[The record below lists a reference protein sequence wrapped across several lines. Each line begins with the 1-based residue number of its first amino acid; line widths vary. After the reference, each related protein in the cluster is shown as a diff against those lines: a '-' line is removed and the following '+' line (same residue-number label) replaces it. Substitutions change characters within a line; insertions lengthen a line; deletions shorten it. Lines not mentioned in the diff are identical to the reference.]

1 MAVTAKLQFR
11 AFTKMMKHPSTI
23 AIFSEWQ
30 RLAFAMNG
38 NLQAP
43 QRASLSPR
51 RLGRH
56 LSELFLLEIDQP
68 CEPVFRL
75 AGTQICKVFGREL
88 RAKAFLSLWPDQHHM
103 ALKEMIGNV
112 NQLLIPTLS
121 HHSAISF
128 AGRRLSF
135 EMMLAPLAASSEK
148 KINML
153 GSLSILDE
161 VSWVGSD
168 PLLLADLQTIMPLSP
183 DLTIRPNKPI
193 PPALRVNARSQTAP
207 NKTILGRSEKPR
219 LKLISGGKI

>member
-1 MAVTAKLQFR
+1 
-11 AFTKMMKHPSTI
+11 MKHPSTI

-30 RLAFAMNG
+30 RLAFAVNG

-43 QRASLSPR
+43 QRGSLSPR

-56 LSELFLLEIDQP
+56 LSELFLLQIDQP
-68 CEPVFRL
+68 YAPVFRL

-88 RAKAFLSLWPDQHHM
+88 RTIDFLPLWPVQHRP
-103 ALKEMIGNV
+103 ALEEMIGSV

-121 HHSAISF
+121 HHWGISC

-135 EMMLAPLAASSEK
+135 EMLLAPLAPSSHQ

-161 VSWVGSD
+161 VSWIGSD
-168 PLLLADLQTIMPLSP
+168 PLILADLRTIMPLSP
-183 DLTIRPNKPI
+183 DLTIRPNTPS
-193 PPALRVNARSQTAP
+193 PQALRVNGRTQPTQ
-207 NKTILGRSEKPR
+207 NKTIVGRSEKPL